1 MKKAQSCCTPA
12 RKVGNQAV
20 ERGATR
26 ESPGIVETTQ
36 ETRLDGMLR
45 VESGSFFMGYE
56 GKEAISADGEGPV
69 RQVQVDAFYLDA
81 TTVTNAQFQQF
92 VDATGYRTDSER
104 FGWSHVFMQQLPAS
118 KKRKLKM
125 ERSVHDLQ
133 WWYAAEGA
141 YWRKPEGPG
150 SNIVKRMQHPVVHV
164 SWNDAA
170 AYADWAGKRL
180 PSEAEWE
187 RAARGTAA
195 ANQLFPWG
203 DRLEPAGKHYCNV
216 WQGHF
221 PDKNTAADG
230 YEWTAPAKSFR
241 RYELG
246 FYNLLGNVWEWCA
259 DWFSP
264 HWHREASTKTRD
276 NPIGPP
282 TGSKRVMKGGS
293 FLCHHSYCNRYRLGA
308 RTSNPPDS
316 AASNLGFRCARDV
329 APGAGA

>member
-1 MKKAQSCCTPA
+1 MKKTQSCCTPA
-12 RKVGNQAV
+12 RIDGNQTDKKGV
-20 ERGATR
+20 SN
-26 ESPGIVETTQ
+26 ESPGIVEPTQ
-36 ETRLDGMLR
+36 EARFEGMIR
-45 VESGSFFMGYE
+45 VEMSSFFMGYE
-56 GKEAISADGEGPV
+56 GAEAISADGEGPV
-69 RQVQVDAFYLDA
+69 RQVQVDGFYLDT

-104 FGWSHVFMQQLPAS
+104 FGWSHVFMHQLPAS
-118 KKRKLKM
+118 KKRKLKI

-133 WWYAAEGA
+133 WWYAVEGA
-141 YWRKPEGPG
+141 CWGKPEGPG

-170 AYADWAGKRL
+170 AYAFWSGKRL
-180 PSEAEWE
+180 PTEAEWE
-187 RAARGTAA
+187 RAARGSAA

-203 DRLEPAGKHYCNV
+203 DRLELAGKHYCNV
-216 WQGHF
+216 WQGDF
-221 PDKNTAADG
+221 PHKNTAADG
-230 YEWTAPAKSFR
+230 YQWTAPAKSFR
-241 RYELG
+241 CYELG

-264 HWHREASTKTRD
+264 HWHREASTETRN
-276 NPIGPP
+276 NPIGPAS
-282 TGSKRVMKGGS
+282 GSKRVMKGGS

-316 AASNLGFRCARDV
+316 AACNLGFRCARDV